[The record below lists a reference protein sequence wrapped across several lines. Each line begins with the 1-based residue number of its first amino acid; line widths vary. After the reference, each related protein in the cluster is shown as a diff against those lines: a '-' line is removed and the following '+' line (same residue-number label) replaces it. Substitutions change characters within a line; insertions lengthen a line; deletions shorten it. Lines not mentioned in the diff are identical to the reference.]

1 MLLQKYKNFYNNI
14 LFKGVHAER
23 QVVKFAF
30 EVGNRIQSEALRDEQ
45 GKMLT
50 LCLSHIGYYRLSAYM
65 YPLFSIP
72 KEQHLFKRG
81 VSFGNLVFLLV
92 GKTNHCGNKRY
103 MTIRFIRITK
113 ASQFSKIGFCRI
125 QLLST

>member
-1 MLLQKYKNFYNNI
+1 MEI
-14 LFKGVHAER
+14 T
-23 QVVKFAF
+23 
-30 EVGNRIQSEALRDEQ
+30 DEEKAQ
-45 GKMLT
+45 HY
-50 LCLSHIGYYRLSAYM
+50 LSHIGYYRLSAYM

-72 KEQHLFKRG
+72 KEQHLFKRE

-125 QLLST
+125 QLPKKYFPL

>member
-1 MLLQKYKNFYNNI
+1 MLLQKCKNFYYNI

-50 LCLSHIGYYRLSAYM
+50 LCLAD
-65 YPLFSIP
+65 
-72 KEQHLFKRG
+72 K
-81 VSFGNLVFLLV
+81 VFDALEGEDEL
-92 GKTNHCGNKRY
+92 KLTLQR
-103 MTIRFIRITK
+103 
-113 ASQFSKIGFCRI
+113 
-125 QLLST
+125 